1 MRSTARKARDDR
13 QGGKPLKRRH
23 TQFWQIAPLR
33 WRWETCVK
41 TGHYR
46 IEAWDSAIVDLAAR
60 AVSENGPW
68 TWQVAN
74 GRWMICDD
82 DIISIVEFDEET
94 PVIVTV
100 YPARPSRD
108 ELAA

>member
-1 MRSTARKARDDR
+1 MRVDR
-13 QGGKPLKRRH
+13 HGRRGGTPLKRGQ

-33 WRWETCVK
+33 WRWETCVE

-46 IEAWDSAIVDLAAR
+46 IEAWDGAISDLAAR
-60 AVSENGPW
+60 AVSEHGPW

-74 GRWMICDD
+74 GRWMIADD
-82 DIISIVEFDEET
+82 DIILIVEFDDET